1 MVALRSLPLERLGQ
15 LQALLALLACPLVAV
30 ARHPWPLALAATL
43 GFGLLMLA
51 QRGYYT
57 PNGSFGS
64 ANAVTAVRLAGVL
77 MLGAAGYGAPVGVV
91 VALAIFLMVLDGVD
105 GFLARRAGTASPFG
119 AHFDVEVD
127 ALLVLV
133 LGAVLWQRERL
144 GVWALWPG
152 SLRYLY
158 VLVRAIVPG
167 REAPQRT
174 IFGRLA
180 FGGVIA
186 GLLLPFLDPGSI
198 GTLAAVAGTLLV
210 TASFAHSFYGSYVR
224 SAR

>member
-1 MVALRSLPLERLGQ
+1 MVALRSLPLERWGQ

-30 ARHPWPLALAATL
+30 ARHPWPLALAAAIGL
-43 GFGLLMLA
+43 GLLIA
-51 QRGYYT
+51 TQRGRYT

-64 ANAVTAVRLAGVL
+64 ANAVTAARLAGVL
-77 MLGAAGYGAPVGVV
+77 TLALTGRDAPAEVV
-91 VALAIFLMVLDGVD
+91 VPFAVCLMVLDGVD

-119 AHFDVEVD
+119 AHFDVEID

-133 LGAVLWQRERL
+133 LGVVLWQRGRL

-158 VLVRAIVPG
+158 VLVRAVAPG
-167 REAPQRT
+167 RETPQRT
-174 IFGRLA
+174 RFGRLA
-180 FGGVIA
+180 FGGVFA
-186 GLLLPFLDPGSI
+186 GLLFPFLDPGSA
-198 GTLAAVAGTLLV
+198 GTVMAIAGTLLV
-210 TASFAHSFYGSYVR
+210 SVSFGLSFYHSYAA